1 MVISLDMINIDMS
14 APSSKKF
21 EMGRVKPQQYKSRE
35 VKKEQSKSPWG
46 KRIFLLII
54 LSFFLTNIVLL
65 IENKERYMGALD
77 YIRSIGKK
85 VVIYDTYT
93 ISFDDTVSDSFK
105 NLMKENLGNIM
116 LDKKH
121 RFEFKDRRA
130 DFVVST
136 QKGDGKEAIFSKDLI
151 PVGHMYS
158 LLTELNLETLK
169 QKNVYILDAD
179 IKDYIKEEYGIEATL
194 IESKDKLVGEM
205 EKNDNNVGL
214 VSFNDL
220 DYRMKIVPL
229 NGKYYLDDSEGSLK
243 MSLYSSVNEEDRF
256 ILAVI
261 QHNMNKSGVVSFDRD
276 KLAKL
281 NMSGVVAIARNL
293 AFKMESARDNAYA
306 AEFVGPFLADADL
319 THVSNEA
326 SFVPG
331 CQPTRSM
338 AFCSNPKYIETLK
351 KSGVDIVEL
360 TGNHNNDYGAKHSAS
375 TIGMYKEL
383 GWDYFGGGLNTKD
396 AEKILY
402 KEVNGNKIAF
412 VGYNYY
418 DAMLS
423 NWGPLAQENKSG
435 ANAYSEAKLERD
447 IKEAKKNADIVIVT
461 FQFQEC
467 YCYPNG
473 DVIYPIC
480 YKPLSVPDQKGTF
493 RKAIDLGANI
503 VVGTQAHQPQ
513 TYEIYKDG
521 AIFYGLGNLYF
532 DQIIW
537 IGTRQGLVLTHYL
550 YDGKHIQ
557 TKLTPIYQEKDFK
570 VRLATKEQGDLLL
583 KLLKNAR

>member
-1 MVISLDMINIDMS
+1 MLISLDMINIDMS

-194 IESKDKLVGEM
+194 IESKDKLVG
-205 EKNDNNVGL
+205 
-214 VSFNDL
+214 
-220 DYRMKIVPL
+220 
-229 NGKYYLDDSEGSLK
+229 
-243 MSLYSSVNEEDRF
+243 
-256 ILAVI
+256 
-261 QHNMNKSGVVSFDRD
+261 
-276 KLAKL
+276 
-281 NMSGVVAIARNL
+281 
-293 AFKMESARDNAYA
+293 
-306 AEFVGPFLADADL
+306 
-319 THVSNEA
+319 
-326 SFVPG
+326 
-331 CQPTRSM
+331 
-338 AFCSNPKYIETLK
+338 
-351 KSGVDIVEL
+351 
-360 TGNHNNDYGAKHSAS
+360 
-375 TIGMYKEL
+375 
-383 GWDYFGGGLNTKD
+383 
-396 AEKILY
+396 
-402 KEVNGNKIAF
+402 
-412 VGYNYY
+412 
-418 DAMLS
+418 
-423 NWGPLAQENKSG
+423 
-435 ANAYSEAKLERD
+435 
-447 IKEAKKNADIVIVT
+447 
-461 FQFQEC
+461 
-467 YCYPNG
+467 
-473 DVIYPIC
+473 
-480 YKPLSVPDQKGTF
+480 
-493 RKAIDLGANI
+493 
-503 VVGTQAHQPQ
+503 
-513 TYEIYKDG
+513 
-521 AIFYGLGNLYF
+521 
-532 DQIIW
+532 
-537 IGTRQGLVLTHYL
+537 
-550 YDGKHIQ
+550 
-557 TKLTPIYQEKDFK
+557 
-570 VRLATKEQGDLLL
+570 
-583 KLLKNAR
+583 